1 MYTDT
6 EGIVLRQTKTLDGRR
21 MITLLSPKYGKIGA
35 GTSITEKGKGKT
47 ALALRPFTYGRY
59 ELFKSRDS
67 FSINGAETKKSF
79 YRIGED
85 VEKYMAAVYALEL
98 TEKVTQENQ
107 NSQGIFNLL
116 LDFLQTIEKRKAKFE
131 TPLLSYQTNI
141 LKLTGTFPRLSEC
154 VICGNPVDESA
165 ENVGFSVPEGGV
177 VCESCMKGANCTGNS
192 DKDGLI
198 YRIDSIIIRVLKYF
212 STHSIAALEK
222 LALEEKIEKRLG
234 SMIRDY
240 LSYHLDVGDL
250 KSEGFFREVK
260 YGDYIRKD

>member
-1 MYTDT
+1 
-6 EGIVLRQTKTLDGRR
+6 

-47 ALALRPFTYGRY
+47 ALALRPFTYGSY

-67 FSINGAETKKSF
+67 YSINGAETKKNF

-85 VEKYMAAVYALEL
+85 VEKYMAAAYVLEL

-107 NSQGIFNLL
+107 KAQGIFNLL
-116 LDFLQTIEKRKAKFE
+116 LDFLQTVEKRKSNFE
-131 TPLLSYQTNI
+131 TLILAYQTNI
-141 LKLTGTFPRLSEC
+141 LKLTGTFPALSDC
-154 VICGNPVDESA
+154 ANCGKKIDDSV
-165 ENVGFSVPEGGV
+165 ENILFSV
-177 VCESCMKGANCTGNS
+177 
-192 DKDGLI
+192 KDGGIICENCSCFENNNDNSVKDALI
-198 YRIDSIIIRVLKYF
+198 YRIDSSIIKVLKYF

-222 LALEEKIEKRLG
+222 LALDEKIEKKL
-234 SMIRDY
+234 SSLIREY
-240 LSYHLDVGDL
+240 ISYHLDVGDL